1 MLLRKGFIIALKEKV
16 ELALKNGI
24 FEIISGEKFAMDCG
38 NTPVMAYTREG
49 THHVECRDGAVYDML
64 LSIPRNTAELH
75 ITLTNAALHIREIS
89 AGSVEIMVSDSS
101 VSADSITAGSLY
113 IRLGKGNVCVN
124 AKLSNSGDFET
135 GYGDMAIRLE
145 SRDRTYTFD
154 TMCGAGTLVINA
166 NAVPR
171 NFQSEN
177 RNGIPIKAKC
187 GLGTLSIMTEC

>member
-1 MLLRKGFIIALKEKV
+1 MKEKV

-64 LSIPRNTAELH
+64 MSIPRNTAELR

-89 AGSVEIMVSDSS
+89 ADSTEIMISDGS
-101 VSADSITAGSLY
+101 VSADRIAAGSLY
-113 IRLGKGNVCVN
+113 IRLGRGSVRVT
-124 AKLSNSGDFET
+124 AKLSDSGDFET
-135 GYGDMAIRLE
+135 GYGDMTICLAG
-145 SRDRTYTFD
+145 RDRTYTFD
-154 TMCGAGTLVINA
+154 TMHGAGTLTINA
-166 NAVPR
+166 KAMPR
-171 NFQSEN
+171 NFQREV